1 MYICNVVFFIKIDI
15 YIYIVCSTECNFNLN
30 FNLMDELLFNKT
42 MTLLKKI
49 LVELF
54 HKYMIKYL

>member
-1 MYICNVVFFIKIDI
+1 
-15 YIYIVCSTECNFNLN
+15 
-30 FNLMDELLFNKT
+30 MDELLFNKT

>member
-1 MYICNVVFFIKIDI
+1 MYICNVVFFYKDRYI

-42 MTLLKKI
+42 MTLLKKS
-49 LVELF
+49 LLNSF
-54 HKYMIKYL
+54 TNT